1 MNRLAIYGAGGMGRE
16 TACVVSRINKKA
28 PDTWHL
34 VGFFDD
40 GIPAGT
46 DTAFGPVLGGIDQ
59 INAERTP
66 LAVAIAIGNPQII
79 SRIVQEIINPNIS
92 FPNIIDPTTDF
103 MHPESLKIGH
113 GNILCP
119 GCRISCNVEIGHFN
133 ILNGDVSLRHD
144 VTLGSCNS
152 LMPGVKVSG
161 GTTLGNRNFFGLASS
176 ATQYLNIANDVRV
189 GAGAIVMQNIT
200 SAGLYTGIPAQKKK

>member
-46 DTAFGPVLGGIDQ
+46 ATAFGPVLGGIDK
-59 INAERTP
+59 INAERSP

-79 SRIVQEIINPNIS
+79 SRIVQEITNPNIS

-103 MHPESLKIGH
+103 MHPESLKMGH

-176 ATQYLNIANDVRV
+176 ATQYLTIANDVRV
-189 GAGAIVMQNIT
+189 GAGAIVMQNIA